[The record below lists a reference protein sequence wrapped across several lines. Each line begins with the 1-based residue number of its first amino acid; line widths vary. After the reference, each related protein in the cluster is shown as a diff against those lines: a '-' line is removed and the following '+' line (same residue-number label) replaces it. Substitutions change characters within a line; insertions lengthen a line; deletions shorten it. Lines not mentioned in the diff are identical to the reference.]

1 VEEEEAE
8 GLKKVTEGLEK
19 VAEGLENLIVE
30 EKVNK
35 YI

>member
-1 VEEEEAE
+1 VAAERVAEVEAE
-8 GLKKVTEGLEK
+8 SLEK
-19 VAEGLENLIVE
+19 VVESLEKLIVE